1 VDCIDFW
8 AGKLFG
14 LRFKFVTGMIF
25 QDVCM
30 EYSAIGLAVLGA
42 AVGLVFRL
50 KVLLPII
57 GLLLSASI
65 IFSISRGLSFLD
77 AALMVI
83 VAQAILQSGYFVGL
97 LVRLIIATACMRSA
111 LWTSNFLKG
120 RRTPKSVG
128 PISALRPRRGRP
140 KARDLS

>member
-1 VDCIDFW
+1 MDCIDFW

-77 AALMVI
+77 AALMVF

-97 LVRLIIATACMRSA
+97 LLRPIATACMRSA

>member
-1 VDCIDFW
+1 MDCIDFW

-25 QDVCM
+25 EDVCM

-42 AVGLVFRL
+42 AVGIVFRL

-83 VAQAILQSGYFVGL
+83 VAQAILQSSYFVGL

-120 RRTPKSVG
+120 RRTSEVRGTDQRTAPPQGPAKS
-128 PISALRPRRGRP
+128 S
-140 KARDLS
+140 